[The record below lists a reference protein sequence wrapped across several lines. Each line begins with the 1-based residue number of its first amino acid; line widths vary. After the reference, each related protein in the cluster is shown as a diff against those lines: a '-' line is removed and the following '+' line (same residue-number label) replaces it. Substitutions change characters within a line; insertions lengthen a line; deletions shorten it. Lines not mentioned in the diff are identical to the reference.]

1 VVRDDHQ
8 NQGIGTALLSYLTLL
23 AKRQGLLGFTAEVLT
38 ENKPMLHLFEGMG
51 FDIEKTETFGT
62 YDLSMWFEKR
72 TSQDM
77 TKAQHF

>member
-38 ENKPMLHLFEGMG
+38 ENKPMLHLFESMG
-51 FDIEKTETFGT
+51 FDTEK
-62 YDLSMWFEKR
+62 KR
-72 TSQDM
+72 EAGVFVLKM
-77 TKAQHF
+77 AFRG